1 MADDSGT
8 QVYTVPDVS
17 CGHCVSAIGEAVGE
31 VAGVAQVQVD
41 LIDKRVTVEG
51 SANDREVRAAI
62 SEAGY
67 EAL

>member
-17 CGHCVSAIGEAVGE
+17 CGHCVSAIREAVGE
-31 VAGVAQVQVD
+31 VAGVAEVHVD

-51 SANDREVRAAI
+51 SADDREVREAI